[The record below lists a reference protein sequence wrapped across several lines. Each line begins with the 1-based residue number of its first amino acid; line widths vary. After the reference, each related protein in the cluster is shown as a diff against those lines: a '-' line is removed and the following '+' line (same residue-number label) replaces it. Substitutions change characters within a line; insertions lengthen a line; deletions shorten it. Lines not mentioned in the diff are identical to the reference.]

1 MKFRA
6 VFLDI
11 DDTLFDFRKSPF
23 EALVTAFAEIGV
35 SFTEA
40 DMPHYEVYNNRMWE
54 MFERGE
60 IEKEHIYEERFRL
73 YFAERGIE
81 ADTAAF
87 NRKYLYELA
96 EGVNFM
102 PHCAELGSR
111 KPTKYEVVKKIAEA
125 LNTTPEYLLGNSGM
139 LVLAAQ
145 EQGGAKAAREID
157 ELVSEVSG
165 MFAGGSLSEDALD
178 GAMQAL
184 TRAYWIAKEKNKKY
198 TPKKY
203 RKEQTEE

>member
-1 MKFRA
+1 MGFKDRLREKR
-6 VFLDI
+6 V
-11 DDTLFDFRKSPF
+11 
-23 EALVTAFAEIGV
+23 EANLTQAALAEKVSVTARTIQN
-35 SFTEA
+35 
-40 DMPHYEVYNNRMWE
+40 Y
-54 MFERGE
+54 
-60 IEKEHIYEERFRL
+60 
-73 YFAERGIE
+73 
-81 ADTAAF
+81 
-87 NRKYLYELA
+87 
-96 EGVNFM
+96 
-102 PHCAELGSR
+102 ELGSR

-165 MFAGGSLSEDALD
+165 MFAGSARLLLSTQASTLD

-198 TPKKY
+198 TPRKY

>member
-1 MKFRA
+1 MNNLQCRKAYVRVNLDVDEEGTIIPMLIRWKDGRVFQIEQLKYKCRA
-6 VFLDI
+6 SSNKVGGGGI
-11 DDTLFDFRKSPF
+11 RYTVIIRGKRV
-23 EALVTAFAEIGV
+23 EANLTQAALAEKVSVTARTIQN
-35 SFTEA
+35 
-40 DMPHYEVYNNRMWE
+40 Y
-54 MFERGE
+54 
-60 IEKEHIYEERFRL
+60 
-73 YFAERGIE
+73 
-81 ADTAAF
+81 
-87 NRKYLYELA
+87 
-96 EGVNFM
+96 
-102 PHCAELGSR
+102 ELGSR